1 MLDILKLIFFG
12 TMEPTDSNIIYLSIS
27 NNTNTITHNISSLTM
42 ITTIYYLWLALT
54 SAIALYYLI
63 DIFILTIKTKKK

>member
-1 MLDILKLIFFG
+1 MLDILYLIFFG
-12 TMEPTDSNIIYLSIS
+12 TMNPTDSNITYLSIS
-27 NNTNTITHNISSLTM
+27 NTTNTITHEISSLMM
-42 ITTIYYLWLALT
+42 IETIYYVWLAIT

>member
-12 TMEPTDSNIIYLSIS
+12 TMDPTDSNITYFSIS
-27 NNTNTITHNISSLTM
+27 NSANTITHEISSLTM
-42 ITTIYYLWLALT
+42 ITTIYYIWLAIT

>member
-1 MLDILKLIFFG
+1 MLDILYLIFFG
-12 TMEPTDSNIIYLSIS
+12 TMNPTDSSIKYFSIS
-27 NNTNTITHNISSLTM
+27 NSTNTITHEISSLMM
-42 ITTIYYLWLALT
+42 IETIYYVWLALT

>member
-12 TMEPTDSNIIYLSIS
+12 TMNPVDSNITYLSIS
-27 NNTNTITHNISSLTM
+27 NSTNTITHEISSLTM
-42 ITTIYYLWLALT
+42 ITTIYYVWLAIT
-54 SAIALYYLI
+54 SAVALYYLI

>member
-12 TMEPTDSNIIYLSIS
+12 TMDPTDSNITYFSIS
-27 NNTNTITHNISSLTM
+27 NSTNTITHEISSLTM
-42 ITTIYYLWLALT
+42 ITTIYYIWLAIT

>member
-1 MLDILKLIFFG
+1 MLDILYLIFFG
-12 TMEPTDSNIIYLSIS
+12 TMNPTDSNITYLSIS
-27 NNTNTITHNISSLTM
+27 NTTNTITHEISSLMM
-42 ITTIYYLWLALT
+42 IETIYYVWLALT

>member
-12 TMEPTDSNIIYLSIS
+12 TMNPTDSNITYFSITNS
-27 NNTNTITHNISSLTM
+27 TNTITHEISSLIM
-42 ITTIYYLWLALT
+42 IETIYYVWLAIT

>member
-1 MLDILKLIFFG
+1 MLDILYLIFFG
-12 TMEPTDSNIIYLSIS
+12 TMNPTDSDITYLSIS
-27 NNTNTITHNISSLTM
+27 NTTNTITHEISSLTM
-42 ITTIYYLWLALT
+42 ITTIYYVWLALT

>member
-1 MLDILKLIFFG
+1 MLDILYLIFFG
-12 TMEPTDSNIIYLSIS
+12 TMNPVDSNITYFSIS
-27 NNTNTITHNISSLTM
+27 NSNNTITHEISSLTM
-42 ITTIYYLWLALT
+42 ITTIYYVWLALT

>member
-1 MLDILKLIFFG
+1 MLDILYLIFFG
-12 TMEPTDSNIIYLSIS
+12 TMEPTDSNITYLSIS
-27 NNTNTITHNISSLTM
+27 NTTNTITHEISSLTM
-42 ITTIYYLWLALT
+42 ITTIYYVWLALT